1 MDANPDTDF
10 TALLQSS
17 PADAIETAASPTE
30 SVGMDAS
37 PAYAEDT
44 PISTSEALGSDA
56 SPTDL
61 TTLLSSRLNDAVDMA
76 ARNPVRLERHPLSK
90 VFPDMPEDEQSALTE
105 DMKIHGQRQPI
116 ILKDEMVIDGWHRY
130 VGLLVLNIE
139 PKTAN
144 LPDDVDPVA
153 YVLSANIHRRHLDAT
168 QRAAAVTRC
177 AAWAQS
183 GENQHTRGGA
193 ATSPPADGAAVPLTN
208 AEMAEVAR
216 VSVRTIQQCKAAT
229 AAGLGD
235 ALRDGIV
242 TAERAAEIA
251 KLPEPDRA
259 AALAAPKAPKGKATF
274 TTVGEVPVVNLRPPK
289 LADLLAENK
298 EFSREIDRLTV
309 ALNVAEATIKTLQV
323 KCARQEMDNGLLRA
337 IGTSATVERVDQT
350 GHVDLPVA
358 VEGIQDEISQEDVV
372 RDVAVMD
379 DIVLEEVVEVL
390 TAVDEVPLDIAVMVD
405 VALEEAMEAAL
416 REKVEAAAKQ
426 RVEVVQV
433 TGGTLAMK
441 VKEEP
446 VWGGRVLTLEPDLD
460 ERLGL
465 TLQMEQPEPT
475 EECPEIGVMEEDL
488 PAIRRLA
495 RAEDGIIADLRSR
508 LNSPYSWDR
517 EQGPDLRVALE
528 LHMADAAEWHRCAP
542 VPLVDP
548 DEWNFSTS
556 GLTQAMC
563 ETQQDGHQASGHWLG
578 GGGEG
583 VQGDPRPRG
592 LPRA

>member
-235 ALRDGIV
+235 AL
-242 TAERAAEIA
+242 AYA
-251 KLPEPDRA
+251 
-259 AALAAPKAPKGKATF
+259 
-274 TTVGEVPVVNLRPPK
+274 
-289 LADLLAENK
+289 
-298 EFSREIDRLTV
+298 
-309 ALNVAEATIKTLQV
+309 Q
-323 KCARQEMDNGLLRA
+323 
-337 IGTSATVERVDQT
+337 
-350 GHVDLPVA
+350 
-358 VEGIQDEISQEDVV
+358 
-372 RDVAVMD
+372 
-379 DIVLEEVVEVL
+379 
-390 TAVDEVPLDIAVMVD
+390 
-405 VALEEAMEAAL
+405 
-416 REKVEAAAKQ
+416 
-426 RVEVVQV
+426 
-433 TGGTLAMK
+433 
-441 VKEEP
+441 
-446 VWGGRVLTLEPDLD
+446 
-460 ERLGL
+460 
-465 TLQMEQPEPT
+465 
-475 EECPEIGVMEEDL
+475 
-488 PAIRRLA
+488 
-495 RAEDGIIADLRSR
+495 
-508 LNSPYSWDR
+508 
-517 EQGPDLRVALE
+517 
-528 LHMADAAEWHRCAP
+528 
-542 VPLVDP
+542 
-548 DEWNFSTS
+548 
-556 GLTQAMC
+556 
-563 ETQQDGHQASGHWLG
+563 
-578 GGGEG
+578 
-583 VQGDPRPRG
+583 
-592 LPRA
+592 